1 MTTLVLSINGQ
12 DREVE
17 VDDAFEKFSPQKQQE
32 QANLI
37 AAHLTRQAKGAQ
49 PAPERPTETSF
60 GSALGYG
67 ANAALNALRATGRI
81 TGLTDAPDVD
91 YNEGRAA
98 AYQPAGPKVAESFNQ
113 GNYGDALS
121 YLPRAAVEGL
131 PAFAGVA
138 GAGALGAMALPAAPV
153 AAGLIGAGGASAVLN
168 AGSNVEATAANN
180 DRSTPSTGDYVQ
192 GLGVTAGQAALDAIG
207 ARGARVLAG
216 AGRAPGMLG
225 RVADSGR
232 HAALEGGTSG
242 VQSILQQGGTSI
254 GTERGLSVDPG
265 EAASAAAQGIAMRG
279 ATDVTHGAGRIPR
292 DVARRMSESRAA
304 RELGVT
310 ADNPNAAESVVRLG
324 NALDEMRRTAPDG
337 TTDEALMGD
346 LVKSGEPRAL
356 ELLRQAR
363 DNLWIERGEYQK
375 YKSEIENATKHTRA
389 LLAGDPDAVSQGREP
404 LGLAAIDE
412 MDAPAAWRS
421 DFKALLSDL
430 DMASRAA
437 RMNRSSGPA
446 ETIGAKL
453 GQVIALGGAGAAMAH
468 GNVYAAVPMAAL
480 GLSGGSGAQ
489 AIGSRLGRMA
499 DNWMGTRQPMTTL
512 ARGRAQEVLQK
523 AGRNTDDDT
532 LKVIRRLRDGADD
545 PASAAAPDPADPAI
559 REDSQWALR
568 TAKAQWK
575 NGIEPSLLERLTPDD
590 RNHLERWIELE
601 YVKRDQSDLDA
612 ERKANLKAAE
622 DRQKAELRAQEAR
635 AQDLDRAF
643 AQPAAR
649 TPDVERAMAASE
661 RAATL
666 QKARQEES
674 MWRDV
679 ESYQEKSRS
688 DLAAINS
695 DALKRLM
702 LEQRPPTAAP
712 IPRQLAPGSSRDA
725 LNRARAQEMAAEL
738 ASPEAAPKPRRARA
752 PRKPAEAPEA
762 VPAMD
767 TPPPP
772 SAAPSVDPTAS
783 VATDT
788 PSGTAQGAGWRG
800 DVVPNW
806 MGRAMDF
813 AADRGTPVSADHIEA
828 AVDALAERGVFS
840 PRELSVIRDRNN
852 NRLGG
857 DDNPKSYGWLQ
868 RITQEA
874 IRQSGGDPR
883 AARQRQ
889 AIGGGSDVS
898 DPIRDPARYDRVR
911 EDRKE
916 LAKEVMQTF
925 ATQGDTAGVGLMM
938 KLRSNTLGKYPQEER
953 IADIERLIEASP
965 TPEVRAMREALLR
978 GLVPMGE

>member
-1 MTTLVLSINGQ
+1 MATLVLSINGQ

-17 VDDAFEKFSPQKQQE
+17 VDDEFKSFSPEKQQQ

-37 AAHLTRQAKGAQ
+37 AQHLTGQQAAEK
-49 PAPERPTETSF
+49 PAKPTETSF

-81 TGLTDAPDVD
+81 AGLTDAPDVD

-98 AYQPAGPKVAESFNQ
+98 DYQPAGPKVSESFNQ

-138 GAGALGAMALPAAPV
+138 GSGALGAMALPAAPV
-153 AAGLIGAGGASAVLN
+153 AAGLIGAGGASALLN

-265 EAASAAAQGIAMRG
+265 EVASATAQGIAMRG
-279 ATDVTHGAGRIPR
+279 ATDVTHGAGRLPK
-292 DVARRMSESRAA
+292 DVVGRMAESRAA
-304 RELGVT
+304 QELGIT

-404 LGLAAIDE
+404 IGLAAIDE
-412 MDAPAAWRS
+412 MDAPAAWRR

-437 RMNRSSGPA
+437 RMNRSSGPV
-446 ETIGAKL
+446 ETIGARL

-468 GNVYAAVPMAAL
+468 GNVFAAVPMAAL

-489 AIGSRLGRMA
+489 AIGSRLGRIV
-499 DNWMGTRQPMTTL
+499 DNVIGTRQPMTTL

-545 PASAAAPDPADPAI
+545 PASSAAPDPADPALL
-559 REDSQWALR
+559 EDSQWALR

-622 DRQKAELRAQEAR
+622 DRQKAELRAQETR

-649 TPDVERAMAASE
+649 TPDVERAMAAAD

-712 IPRQLAPGSSRDA
+712 IPRQRPSGSSQAA

-738 ASPEAAPKPRRARA
+738 AAPPTTKKHHHARA
-752 PRKPAEAPEA
+752 SRKPVEAPEA

-772 SAAPSVDPTAS
+772 SAAPSVDPVPPT
-783 VATDT
+783 ATDT
-788 PSGTAQGAGWRG
+788 PTGTAQGAGWRG

-889 AIGGGSDVS
+889 AIGGGSDVA

-978 GLVPMGE
+978 GMVPMGE